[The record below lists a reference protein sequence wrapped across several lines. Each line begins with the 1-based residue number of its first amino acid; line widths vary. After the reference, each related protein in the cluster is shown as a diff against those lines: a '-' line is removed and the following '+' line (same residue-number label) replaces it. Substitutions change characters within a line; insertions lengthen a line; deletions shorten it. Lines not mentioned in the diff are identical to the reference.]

1 MCLKT
6 PTRFMVSGSLMA
18 GCSMKG
24 SVSRASTVRCAQ
36 RLLDCCDFR
45 WAKISPA
52 VFGSL
57 FQGVMDDRARRQ
69 QGAHYTSERDIMKV
83 LRSLFL
89 DDLRA
94 EWQRLKED
102 RSSRR
107 LANQNEFHQRFAHS
121 DFSTPPVAAAIFLSS
136 LTANSARW
144 KLKSCATLPPGGRP
158 ATPSHR

>member
-1 MCLKT
+1 M
-6 PTRFMVSGSLMA
+6 
-18 GCSMKG
+18 
-24 SVSRASTVRCAQ
+24 
-36 RLLDCCDFR
+36 

-89 DDLRA
+89 DDLWV
-94 EWQRLKED
+94 EWERLKTD

-107 LANQNEFHQRFAHS
+107 RAGTEAFHQHLRSLQFLDPACGCGNFLVLAYRELRLLEIEVVRELTTGAGRQQLLPIVNVDQFHGLEY
-121 DFSTPPVAAAIFLSS
+121 TP
-136 LTANSARW
+136 N
-144 KLKSCATLPPGGRP
+144 GRCGLRR
-158 ATPSHR
+158 SRSG